1 MVVRW
6 QRVVQCHMPT
16 ATQRRTHAACPLRYR
31 ALAATMHSMP
41 VPIALP
47 AALGHDRSDR
57 RIAVLR
63 EIAATGS
70 ISQAARVVGISYKAA
85 WQAVETLTTLAG
97 TALVER
103 VVGGA
108 GGGGA
113 VLTPAGLDLLAAAH
127 ATAQARGAVLGRWP
141 GQSQAHQTGAL
152 SRLALQT
159 SMRNHLPCVV
169 RHVQVEGAI
178 ARVFLDFFLPSEPTP
193 APEHAPLVAR
203 ITRESAQLLAL
214 APGVALQALC
224 KATAVQ
230 VARCDATALE
240 RLAPA
245 AECVL
250 TARATRVVRGAQ
262 GDEVTAQLHSAGRPT
277 GLHMVGF
284 AAAHSRLRA
293 GSWVQLRVEENAL
306 VLALAG
312 D

>member
-1 MVVRW
+1 M
-6 QRVVQCHMPT
+6 
-16 ATQRRTHAACPLRYR
+16 HASLR
-31 ALAATMHSMP
+31 S
-41 VPIALP
+41 
-47 AALGHDRSDR
+47 ALGHAPSDR

-63 EIAATGS
+63 EIDTCGS
-70 ISQAARVVGISYKAA
+70 ISKAARAVGVSYKAA
-85 WQAVETLTTLAG
+85 WQAVETLTNLAG
-97 TALVER
+97 VPLVSR

-113 VLTPAGLDLLAAAH
+113 VLTAAGHELLAAAQ
-127 ATAQARGAVLGRWP
+127 ATARARGAVLGRWADP
-141 GQSQAHQTGAL
+141 SSAPQTGAL

-169 RHVQVEGAI
+169 RRVQLDGAI
-178 ARVFLDFFLPSEPTP
+178 ARVFLDFYVPGVPP
-193 APEHAPLVAR
+193 PEQAPLVAR
-203 ITRESAQLLAL
+203 ITKESAQLLAL
-214 APGVALQALC
+214 VPGIPLQTLC

-230 VARCDATALE
+230 VRRVDATEADPV
-240 RLAPA
+240 APA

-250 TARATRVVRGAQ
+250 VGRATRVVRGAQ
-262 GDEVTAQLHSAGRPT
+262 GDEVTAQLQSAGQPS

-293 GSWVQLRVEENAL
+293 GSAVQLRVEENAL